1 MGLPST
7 WWQNWVVEVEIKGL
21 AVRQTQVGAGGYM
34 STFLRSVTSG
44 KLLSLAET
52 QFLYL

>member
-1 MGLPST
+1 MGLLST
-7 WWQNWVVEVEIKGL
+7 WWQNWVVEVEIKEF
-21 AVRQTQVGAGGYM
+21 AVRQTQVGAGVYV
-34 STFLRSVTSG
+34 SAFLHFVTSG